1 MIGIIVFI
9 YSPQRHRDCRDKKIF
24 FIAGE
29 RLANEYPPSVACRI
43 LLAACRLG
51 FDLIYP
57 LKNQVNK
64 NILCGLCASSAAG
77 GKKVK

>member
-1 MIGIIVFI
+1 LESLFLFI
-9 YSPQRHRDCRDKKIF
+9 HRRDTETAEIRKSF
-24 FIAGE
+24 LFAGE

-43 LLAACRLG
+43 LLDACRLG

-64 NILCGLCASSAAG
+64 NILCGFCASSAAG